1 MQEITFLV
9 QGSAPEPYEV
19 SFVKRSEANLSA
31 YCTCPAGENGKHC
44 KHRSEIL
51 TGSVDGIVSDNL
63 EEVQTVCAW
72 MVGTDVEAAL
82 METLQLEKEGDRI
95 KKALAAAKKKL
106 ATAMR
111 D

>member
-1 MQEITFLV
+1 MQEIAFLV
-9 QGSAPEPYEV
+9 QGSAAEPYEV
-19 SFVKRSEANLSA
+19 RFVKRSETNLSA

-51 TGSVDGIVSDNL
+51 TGSTDGIVSGNQDD
-63 EEVQTVCAW
+63 VQTVCAW
-72 MVGTDVEAAL
+72 MVGTDVESAL
-82 METLQLEKEGDRI
+82 MEMLQLEKEADRI
-95 KKALAAAKKKL
+95 KKSLAAAKTKL